1 VYVDTEGSGRS
12 QHVPTSA
19 SVVSSNYCNP
29 HSSPIYSKLLDDSMS
44 SYDDSPHC
52 VINGALQGPHP
63 GSLQTPASAPAGAV
77 PRGPPYDPPPASDHI
92 PRLHEAHPY
101 WVLEQQ
107 QQQQPLAHPHHLYHH
122 PAASASSSGV
132 HLPASLPPS
141 SACWR
146 PLLPPHGTY
155 AN

>member
-1 VYVDTEGSGRS
+1 VCAVYVDTEGSGRS

-63 GSLQTPASAPAGAV
+63 GSLQTPASAPAGALAGV
-77 PRGPPYDPPPASDHI
+77 CSEPGCGPCRA
-92 PRLHEAHPY
+92 
-101 WVLEQQ
+101 
-107 QQQQPLAHPHHLYHH
+107 PLMTQCGE
-122 PAASASSSGV
+122 SS
-132 HLPASLPPS
+132 
-141 SACWR
+141 
-146 PLLPPHGTY
+146 
-155 AN
+155 